1 MKHENYLV
9 LQGYENIGIG
19 VCSHVKENRAAPRI
33 NSSDMHII
41 SAICKDEIGQDLP
54 RCMSCL
60 SRKKEIFKQ
69 LSEKFYKYKE
79 SLEKKYTDEN
89 SDKITD
95 ENSDEKEK
103 KKPGRKKKTI

>member
-79 SLEKKYTDEN
+79 SLEKKYPDE
-89 SDKITD
+89 I
-95 ENSDEKEK
+95 SDEKEN